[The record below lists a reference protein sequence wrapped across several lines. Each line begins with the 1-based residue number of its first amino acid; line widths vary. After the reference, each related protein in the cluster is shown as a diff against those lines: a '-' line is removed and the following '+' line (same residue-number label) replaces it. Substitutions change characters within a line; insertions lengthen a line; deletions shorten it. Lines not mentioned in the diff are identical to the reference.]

1 MRELGRTRV
10 GGYMQS
16 ISFQLNPSSIY
27 PQSIQ
32 LNSVQPNSSVNPFS
46 SMHPF
51 NSFGSI
57 HLNTCIH
64 FDSFTSTQFI
74 PAQSVRL
81 NPPSTRFISM
91 PCHVVFSALLV
102 GGWGLAVAS
111 TGIIGPGTHAHTD
124 PDSEA
129 TQSSR
134 LSTALCGEC
143 THPSAAVLLWLLWSL
158 HSCCPSMPSVHPCH
172 EVLYMC
178 TGMASAGSGA
188 AAPSSQRWNGSQ
200 WRSYWHV
207 GGVRGS
213 IVARRTHDNCTALH
227 RVAPRCTALC
237 QLSALLH
244 SLATAIIANQY
255 TSRITRK
262 GRRICRGQCDLP
274 IHRPYGWRINESS
287 DRYMRG
293 RPCKSVGL
301 AGLRF
306 RLGTIQLSGP
316 SFFSS
321 PFSFFLLFLSPP
333 AVYDEGE
340 VDRGEK

>member
-1 MRELGRTRV
+1 
-10 GGYMQS
+10 
-16 ISFQLNPSSIY
+16 
-27 PQSIQ
+27 
-32 LNSVQPNSSVNPFS
+32 
-46 SMHPF
+46 
-51 NSFGSI
+51 
-57 HLNTCIH
+57 
-64 FDSFTSTQFI
+64 
-74 PAQSVRL
+74 
-81 NPPSTRFISM
+81 
-91 PCHVVFSALLV
+91 
-102 GGWGLAVAS
+102 
-111 TGIIGPGTHAHTD
+111 
-124 PDSEA
+124 
-129 TQSSR
+129 
-134 LSTALCGEC
+134 
-143 THPSAAVLLWLLWSL
+143 
-158 HSCCPSMPSVHPCH
+158 
-172 EVLYMC
+172 
-178 TGMASAGSGA
+178 MASAGSGA

-227 RVAPRCTALC
+227 RVAPRCTALR

-255 TSRITRK
+255 TARITRK

-316 SFFSS
+316 SFFFS
-321 PFSFFLLFLSPP
+321 PFFLFPSVSFSSCSL
-333 AVYDEGE
+333 
-340 VDRGEK
+340 